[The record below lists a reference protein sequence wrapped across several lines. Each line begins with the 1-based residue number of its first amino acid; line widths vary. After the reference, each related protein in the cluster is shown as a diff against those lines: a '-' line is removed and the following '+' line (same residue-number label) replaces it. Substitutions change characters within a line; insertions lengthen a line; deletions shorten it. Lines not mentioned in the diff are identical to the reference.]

1 MQAYLPPC
9 LLFTPALLPP
19 VHTCPPNPH
28 SHLPTFLLFTPAH
41 SLPVY
46 TCPPAFCSHLPF
58 CLLFTPTCPP
68 SSCSYLSTYLLFTP
82 ALLSPIHT
90 CPHASCSNFLSPF
103 VNFHLSSLVVF
114 RKFWC
119 SDCLLLLLHSISTI
133 TRAWTLMPTETGRML
148 PQRFYEVSVRTK
160 LVSHVLQFSSDCFNS
175 FLACQETCK
184 LCLLRQSPHSKIS
197 VLTIAEA
204 LSLLVMAR

>member
-41 SLPVY
+41 SLPVH

-58 CLLFTPTCPP
+58 CLLFTLAHMPP
-68 SSCSYLSTYLLFTP
+68 VQTFCLPLSTFISVLLLFSVSFGVQIVYCYSYIQFP
-82 ALLSPIHT
+82 PLLG
-90 CPHASCSNFLSPF
+90 LG
-103 VNFHLSSLVVF
+103 
-114 RKFWC
+114 
-119 SDCLLLLLHSISTI
+119 HSHIPK
-133 TRAWTLMPTETGRML
+133 LMPTETGRML

-160 LVSHVLQFSSDCFNS
+160 LLSHVLQFSSDCFNS

-184 LCLLRQSPHSKIS
+184 LCLLRQSSHSKIS